1 MNSFRLFITM
11 LKQYIRKPECIILLL
26 ALPLLTFLLSN
37 VSRTE
42 EKTIRAACYFPGI
55 TTTDLS
61 SELPAAPGTQPD
73 LRYAPLPEE
82 LPDDMAI
89 SADAASF
96 LTLAKRLCQ
105 YEGLYTFYLCSS
117 EQEVYDAV
125 AANQAECGYIFPDD
139 LYEELLDNN
148 IEELVTTVA
157 SPSTT
162 MLPVINE
169 TVYSMIFE
177 ELALDALKQYL
188 TEDSAVSEGYGILFD
203 NKDIE
208 EAYNRYLLGDSV
220 FHFEYN
226 GRPEDY
232 HLMVSSALLSPIRG
246 LLSILMLLSAFSGA
260 VSYYKLSENPVFH
273 RMKVRIISII
283 VPVLY
288 TLPVMLLCIL
298 FGHLSTG
305 LFKELLMLILYG
317 TACILGTLLLTLCI
331 KKRVIFISILP
342 ILTLACLIFTP
353 VFIDI
358 SVLVPALKPL
368 SYVLLPYYYLIQF

>member
-1 MNSFRLFITM
+1 MNSFRLLITM

-26 ALPLLTFLLSN
+26 ALPILTFLLSN
-37 VSRTE
+37 ISRTE
-42 EKTIRAACYFPGI
+42 EQTIRAACYFPGI

-61 SELPAAPGTQPD
+61 SELPASPGTQPD
-73 LRYAPLPEE
+73 LRYAPLPE
-82 LPDDMAI
+82 DMAI
-89 SADAASF
+89 SADTASF
-96 LTLAKRLCQ
+96 LTLAKRLFQ

-148 IEELVTTVA
+148 IEELVTTVT

-188 TEDSAVSEGYGILFD
+188 AEDSAVSEGYGILFD
-203 NKDIE
+203 NNDIE

-226 GRPEDY
+226 GSPDDY
-232 HLMVSSALLSPIRG
+232 HLTVSSALLSPIRG
-246 LLSILMLLSAFSGA
+246 LLAILMLLSAFSGA
-260 VSYYKLSENPVFH
+260 VSFYKLSENPVFH
-273 RMKVRIISII
+273 RMNVRIFSII

-288 TLPVMLLCIL
+288 TMPVMLLCIL
-298 FGHLSTG
+298 FGNLNTG
-305 LFKELLMLILYG
+305 FLKEILMLILYG
-317 TACILGTLLLTLCI
+317 IACILGTLLLTLCI

-342 ILTLACLIFTP
+342 ILILACLIFTP

>member
-11 LKQYIRKPECIILLL
+11 LKQYIRKPECVILLL
-26 ALPLLTFLLSN
+26 ALPVLTFLLSN
-37 VSRTE
+37 ISRTE
-42 EKTIRAACYFPGI
+42 EQKIQAACYFPGI
-55 TTTDLS
+55 TVTDLS
-61 SELPAAPGTQPD
+61 SELSSGIQSD
-73 LRYAPLPEE
+73 LRYAPLSE
-82 LPDDMAI
+82 DMAV
-89 SADAASF
+89 SAGAAS
-96 LTLAKRLCQ
+96 LLPLAKRLCQ

-117 EQEVYDAV
+117 EEEVYDAV
-125 AANQAECGYIFPDD
+125 ASNQAECGYLFPKD
-139 LYEELLDNN
+139 LYEELLNGN
-148 IEELVTTVA
+148 IDELVTTVA

-169 TVYSMIFE
+169 TVYSLLFQD
-177 ELALDALKQYL
+177 LALDALNQYL
-188 TEDSAVSEGYGILFD
+188 AEDSAVSDGYGILFND
-203 NKDIE
+203 KIVE
-208 EAYNRYLLGDSV
+208 ESYNRYLLGDSV

-226 GRPEDY
+226 GSPDDY
-232 HLMVSSALLSPIRG
+232 HLTVSSALLSPIRG

-260 VSYYKLSENPVFH
+260 VNYYKLSENPVFN
-273 RMKVRIISII
+273 RMKVRITSIT

-288 TLPVMLLCIL
+288 TMPVMFLCIF
-298 FGHLSTG
+298 FGNLNTG
-305 LFKELLMLILYG
+305 MPREILMLILYG

-358 SVLVPALKPL
+358 SILVPALKPL

>member
-26 ALPLLTFLLSN
+26 ALPILTLLLSN
-37 VSRTE
+37 ISRTE

-55 TTTDLS
+55 LTTDLS
-61 SELPAAPGTQPD
+61 SGMPSAPDTPSD
-73 LRYAPLPEE
+73 LRYAP
-82 LPDDMAI
+82 
-89 SADAASF
+89 ADENTALSTNDAS
-96 LTLAKRLCQ
+96 LLVLAERLSQ
-105 YEGLYTFYLCSS
+105 YEGLYSFYLCSS
-117 EQEVYDAV
+117 EEDVYDAV
-125 AANQAECGYIFPDD
+125 ASNHAECGYIFPDD

-162 MLPVINE
+162 MLPIINE

-188 TEDSAVSEGYGILFD
+188 ADDSAVSDGYGILFND
-203 NKDIE
+203 TTVE

-246 LLSILMLLSAFSGA
+246 LLSILVLLSAFSGA
-260 VSYYKLSENPVFH
+260 VNYYKLSENPVFH
-273 RMKVRIISII
+273 TIKVRIISIT

-288 TLPVMLLCIL
+288 TMPVMLLCIF
-298 FGHLSTG
+298 FGNLNTG
-305 LFKELLMLILYG
+305 LSKEILMLLLYG

-358 SVLVPALKPL
+358 SVLVPALNPL